1 MVKYL
6 ISACLVGE
14 NVRYNGGNCLQ
25 EKLKY
30 LIESY
35 QAISFCPEVAG
46 GLSTPRLPAEIVG
59 GQAQDVFNQQ
69 AVVLDSSGQDVTQAF
84 INGAY
89 QTLKMVQQNHISHVI
104 LKADS
109 PSCGSKL
116 IYDGSFTGKKILGE
130 GMTAILLR
138 QHGIIV
144 MTEDE
149 FMEQLN

>member
-30 LIESY
+30 LIESH

-89 QTLKMVQQNHISHVI
+89 QTFENGTTESYQPCHSKSRQSI
-104 LKADS
+104 LWFKTD
-109 PSCGSKL
+109 L
-116 IYDGSFTGKKILGE
+116 
-130 GMTAILLR
+130 
-138 QHGIIV
+138 
-144 MTEDE
+144 
-149 FMEQLN
+149 